1 MSTSRRRVDVFEHHR
16 ATNLHNKTQTEKLT
30 AIETLQTASNTKLD
44 TIATNTA
51 NIKVEAES
59 IDLNVDTLEALQTTG
74 NNTLSSIDNKII
86 LPSALDNGRLKV
98 LLDANLADTNSKI
111 DAMRGSN
118 SLTDLAT
125 KLNAGLPSA
134 LDTDKLKV
142 KDSHLTDGTAIV
154 KAMGSEDGSTG
165 GTQRQIHLDGNGNVL
180 ASLVSSVNVIPAN
193 SVNSHITDDPANSV
207 AVGLTGRTTIGTATT
222 QTHLLC
228 NSDGEL
234 NVKNSTKKTNGSEVS
249 YVSGQSISGS
259 GTFEGSAIAI
269 DPNTS
274 AIFAEH
280 NFSHTGIKYE
290 ILGSIDGSNFFSTGV
305 EFNSGGMTPATLT
318 GLETILGTSTSVNS
332 FPPHIKFKFSNSDSS
347 AQTATLSYVIQ
358 SS

>member
-1 MSTSRRRVDVFEHHR
+1 MTS
-16 ATNLHNKTQTEKLT
+16 LT
-30 AIETLQTASNTKLD
+30 
-44 TIATNTA
+44 
-51 NIKVEAES
+51 
-59 IDLNVDTLEALQTTG
+59 
-74 NNTLSSIDNKII
+74 
-86 LPSALDNGRLKV
+86 
-98 LLDANLADTNSKI
+98 
-111 DAMRGSN
+111 N
-118 SLTDLAT
+118 SLTGDGAGGDNAPGVMLKAINDNIINTNSVALAGIDT
-125 KLNAGLPSA
+125 TLQGQDNILDDIKAELTSGLQIS
-134 LDTDKLKV
+134 K
-142 KDSHLTDGTAIV
+142 I
-154 KAMGSEDGSTG
+154 MGSEDGSTT
-165 GTQRQIHLDGNGNVL
+165 GTQRQLHVDGSGNVL
-180 ASLVSSVNVIPAN
+180 TSIVSSVNVIPAN
-193 SVNSHITDDPANSV
+193 SVNSHITNDPANSV

-234 NVKNSTKKTNGSEVS
+234 NVKNSTNRSNGSEVV

-259 GTFEGSAIAI
+259 GNHTGSAIAI
-269 DPNTS
+269 DPNTK

-290 ILGSIDGSNFFSTGV
+290 LMGSIDGTNFFGTGV
-305 EFNSGGMTPATLT
+305 ELNAGGLSPATLT

>member
-1 MSTSRRRVDVFEHHR
+1 
-16 ATNLHNKTQTEKLT
+16 
-30 AIETLQTASNTKLD
+30 
-44 TIATNTA
+44 
-51 NIKVEAES
+51 
-59 IDLNVDTLEALQTTG
+59 
-74 NNTLSSIDNKII
+74 
-86 LPSALDNGRLKV
+86 
-98 LLDANLADTNSKI
+98 
-111 DAMRGSN
+111 
-118 SLTDLAT
+118 
-125 KLNAGLPSA
+125 
-134 LDTDKLKV
+134 
-142 KDSHLTDGTAIV
+142 
-154 KAMGSEDGSTG
+154 MGSEDGSTG
-165 GTQRQIHLDGNGNVL
+165 GTQRQIHVDGSGNLQTNV
-180 ASLVSSVNVIPAN
+180 VNTVNVAPAN
-193 SVNSHITDDPANSV
+193 NTNSHITDDPANSM

-274 AIFAEH
+274 AIYAEH